1 MFDKI
6 FKKKIS
12 KKNDIVQKGGGG
24 LRKKS
29 NFECVNKNDILIG
42 GEGVKTNVTFSRCF
56 KNKSNSLEKNK
67 ISTDKRLIFC
77 KLSKIDKRSTD
88 LILYVKYC

>member
-1 MFDKI
+1 MFDI
-6 FKKKIS
+6 DLISLRDDFKQKIS
-12 KKNDIVQKGGGG
+12 KKNDIVQKGGG

-56 KNKSNSLEKNK
+56 KN
-67 ISTDKRLIFC
+67 
-77 KLSKIDKRSTD
+77 
-88 LILYVKYC
+88 